1 MYSLPCKNF
10 QRIEH
15 NKGIVHFLATKKST
29 KFSKHRHKH
38 SLILYKGKLIQ
49 CFMSQYSFS
58 KSTELEKQNK
68 ILKKKCLLRMST
80 QFKKNH
86 RLAESHTV
94 G

>member
-1 MYSLPCKNF
+1 MLIKSKIFKFHFPAKMYSLPCKNF

-68 ILKKKCLLRMST
+68 ILKK
-80 QFKKNH
+80 H
-86 RLAESHTV
+86 AY
-94 G
+94 